1 MNCNSLRAI
10 QNMRFLTYHPFQ
22 FLNQPRLRVL
32 FFHGLNGG
40 PWGAK
45 AIALTAR
52 GHDVLTPEL
61 PGDWTTAVAAKIPF
75 LFAGRRERH
84 WHNALCIAEESY
96 EAFEPDVIVGSSRG
110 GAVAMALIQKHQ
122 LQVPHV
128 LVAPAW
134 RLFGVEPIVG
144 EKCIIYHG
152 TLDTLVSIEDSRELR
167 RKNPQ
172 AVLIE
177 VEDDHQVNSHLPEIM
192 DSIETFAIVMNRPSS
207 KPPIRF

>member
-1 MNCNSLRAI
+1 
-10 QNMRFLTYHPFQ
+10 MRLMTNPFL

-32 FFHGLNGG
+32 FLHGLNSGQ
-40 PWGAK
+40 WGAK
-45 AIALTAR
+45 SIALIAR

-61 PGDWTTAVAAKIPF
+61 PGDWTTAVGAKIPF
-75 LFAGRRERH
+75 LFSGRRERD
-84 WHNALCIAEESY
+84 WHNALRIAEESY

-110 GAVAMALIQKHQ
+110 GAVAMALIQNQKT
-122 LQVPHV
+122 QVPHL

-144 EKCIIYHG
+144 EKCVIYHG
-152 TLDTLVSIEDSRELR
+152 TLDNLVSIEDSRELQ

-177 VEDDHQVNSHLPEIM
+177 ADDDHQVNSHLPEIM
-192 DSIETFAIVMNRPSS
+192 DSIETFAREMNRPSS

>member
-1 MNCNSLRAI
+1 
-10 QNMRFLTYHPFQ
+10 MRFLTYPFQ

-32 FFHGLNGG
+32 FFHGLNSGQ
-40 PWGAK
+40 WGAK
-45 AIALTAR
+45 SIALAER

-75 LFAGRRERH
+75 LFPGRRERH
-84 WHNALCIAEESY
+84 WHNALRIAEESY
-96 EAFEPDVIVGSSRG
+96 DAFEPDVILGSSRG
-110 GAVAMALIQKHQ
+110 GAVAMALIQKQ
-122 LQVPHV
+122 AVQTPHV

-152 TLDTLVSIEDSRELR
+152 TLDNLVSIEDSREVQR
-167 RKNPQ
+167 RNPQ

-177 VEDDHQVNSHLPEIM
+177 VEDDHQVNDHLFQIM
-192 DSIETFAIVMNRPSS
+192 QSVENLAMEMNQPSS
-207 KPPIRF
+207 KPPSRPPIGF